1 MQKYEKPEAE
11 IILFEAEDIIR
22 TSGGGDTDT
31 EDDVLGSVNNMF
43 NLF

>member
-11 IILFEAEDIIR
+11 VIRFEEDIIR
-22 TSGGGDTDT
+22 TSGDTDT
-31 EDDVLGSVNNMF
+31 EDDYFFTTSRRMF

>member
-22 TSGGGDTDT
+22 TSGGDTDT